1 MAAEE
6 KELFLKVAYALR
18 MIDLKQ
24 FNAAREIVSR
34 KPADESGKVLLEEG
48 YITQDQYE
56 EVASMI
62 EEAKRKEGEGL
73 EVYPDES
80 LSPEDEG
87 TYSGNFELRKIIGQ
101 GGAGRVFLAYDRSI
115 GRDVALK
122 EVLPAKLDKSRDYH
136 LKRFIREA
144 KISGRLQHPSVVPV
158 YELTKKSDGTYFYV
172 MKYVEGRTLFHT
184 IMDCCEDESPQGAF
198 GKRLKLLDRLIDV
211 AQAMGY
217 AHSKGIIHRDLK
229 PSNVILGEF
238 GETVI
243 LDWGLAK
250 RLDERD
256 EAAPEDPELTMD
268 ETTEGLTRH
277 GAQLGTPSYMAPEQI
292 DAELGGVDATTDVYT
307 LGVILF
313 MILTGTKPYPGRGE
327 AVMKLILES
336 EHPPS
341 PRDVYDFVPPELAAI
356 CVKAMAREKRDRFQ
370 NASELAE
377 ELKAYRDGR
386 LVSVYAYSRSELFK
400 RFIARNKAAVIVSAL
415 LLLSIIVGAGF
426 TTDFAFKAQRAKVKA
441 LNALEEVT
449 SLSESAMILVR
460 TKSHAVNKYFDELEK
475 ELIGATNRISSI
487 GFGNRTALKRI
498 LGNIKTKH
506 PEVHDAFIMDMRG
519 QVVTSFPGTVVI
531 PKHVIDHELRYLKN
545 ELTPEDGDFSG
556 LFTSDDG
563 SKSFIMSVP
572 IVKGGKLV
580 GGLGTLMEVDV
591 AVPTFLDF
599 DPRKSPY
606 QVWLMKDDGTIIYDE
621 DEKQIGRNLF
631 TDEMYRGFPELRQF
645 GEMIRRQPWGIGH
658 YNFRGEDESTDI
670 YKVAAWDTLSSDG
683 TQWKLVVTHEY
694 ASVK

>member
-1 MAAEE
+1 MSAEE

-18 MIDLKQ
+18 MIDIEQ
-24 FNAAREIVSR
+24 FNAAKDIASKKGGE
-34 KPADESGKVLLEEG
+34 DSGRILLEEG
-48 YITQDQYE
+48 YITKDQYE
-56 EVASMI
+56 EIASMV
-62 EEAKRKEGEGL
+62 EEAKRKGGEGL
-73 EVYPDES
+73 EVYPDEPP
-80 LSPEDEG
+80 SPEDEG
-87 TYSGNFELRKIIGQ
+87 AYSGNFELRKIIGQ
-101 GGAGRVFLAYDRSI
+101 GGAGRVFLAFDKSI
-115 GRDVALK
+115 GREVALK
-122 EVLPAKLDKSRDYH
+122 EVLPAKLDRSRDYH

-144 KISGRLQHPSVVPV
+144 KISGRLQHPGVVPV

-184 IMDCCEDESPQGAF
+184 IMDCSEDESPQSAF

-211 AQAMGY
+211 AEAMGY

-256 EAAPEDPELTMD
+256 EAAPPDPDLTMD

-292 DAELGGVDATTDVYT
+292 DPEFGEVDAATDVYT

-336 EHPPS
+336 ERPPS
-341 PRDVYDFVPPELAAI
+341 PRDVYEFVPPELAAI
-356 CVKAMAREKRDRFQ
+356 CVKAMAREKEDRFHD
-370 NASELAE
+370 ASELAE

-386 LVSVYAYSRSELFK
+386 LVSVYAYSRGELFR
-400 RFIARNKAAVIVSAL
+400 RFVSRNKAAVIASAL
-415 LLLSIIVGAGF
+415 LLISIFVGIGF
-426 TTDFAFKAQRAKVKA
+426 STDFAIKAHRAKVKA

-460 TKSHAVNKYFDELEK
+460 SKANAVNQYFADFEK
-475 ELIGATNRISSI
+475 ELTAATRKVSSI
-487 GFGNRTALKRI
+487 GFGNRAALMDV
-498 LGNIKTKH
+498 LEGIKEKH
-506 PEVHDAFIMDMRG
+506 PEVRDMFIMDMKG
-519 QVVTSFPGTVVI
+519 QVISSYSGSVAIPDHVVE
-531 PKHVIDHELRYLKN
+531 HELRYLKD

-556 LFTSDDG
+556 LFTAKDG
-563 SKSFIMSVP
+563 SKSFVMTVP
-572 IVKGGKLV
+572 VAKGGRLI
-580 GGLGTLMEVDV
+580 GGLGTFMQVDV
-591 AVPTFLDF
+591 AVPAFLDF

-621 DEKQIGRNLF
+621 DEKQVGRNLF
-631 TDEMYRGFPELRQF
+631 TDEMYRDFPELQRF
-645 GEMIRRQPWGIGH
+645 GEQIRKRPWGIGH
-658 YNFRGEDESTDI
+658 YSFLGKDGRTTV

-683 TQWKLVVTHEY
+683 TKWKLVVTHQY
-694 ASVK
+694 ASAK